1 MQIACTFRIRSE
13 MPFETDNS
21 VSDELAE
28 TQNQPS
34 DAVNGEAG
42 LADLRRILV
51 ESESVSEILP
61 SAIRK
66 SARRDQSL
74 AAATLPIVEE
84 NIRQSAMRNPR
95 VLAEAIFPIIG
106 PAVRKAIAEALG
118 QMVQSL
124 NQTLDHSFSPEGV
137 KWRLEAMRTGK
148 PFAEVVLLHTLL
160 YRVEQ
165 VFLIHKET
173 GVMLQHVSVDPT
185 AAEDGD
191 MVSAMLTA
199 IQDFV
204 HDSFKESEDATLDA
218 LKVRDLSVWIEY
230 GPDAILAAVIRGNA
244 PLALRATLV
253 EAIEEVELDFD
264 EELENFRGDPS
275 VFDPARPILERCLRL
290 QLGESAAVS
299 SRVLTP
305 VNVLAAA
312 LLIVAIVAGFFVVRD
327 YWRWS
332 GFVTRLKH
340 EPGFVV
346 AEAERGFF
354 THSISGLRDDLAADP
369 DAIRAEFKLDAD
381 DVVQDWRPFQ
391 AVVAPFVVERA
402 KRLLSPPPTMS
413 LSFSEGVLYGDGTA
427 SREWIAEARKLAPA
441 LNGVRSFE
449 IGLSAARSAIESQ
462 HLSFVCGSTEFAGSD
477 PTAMLTLHLEDLF
490 RSAAAAGASV
500 KVEIVG
506 SADPTGTDDFNA
518 YISRARAERVKKDVI
533 SQSEFLSSVGE
544 RLLAVGVGVE
554 NSGSECGARFRVIW
568 EDK

>member
-1 MQIACTFRIRSE
+1 MSL
-13 MPFETDNS
+13 ETDQS
-21 VSDELAE
+21 VSDELTEEQRQPAE
-28 TQNQPS
+28 VV
-34 DAVNGEAG
+34 DGEAG
-42 LADLRRILV
+42 LADLRRIIV

-74 AAATLPIVEE
+74 ATATLPIVEE
-84 NIRQSAMRNPR
+84 NIRQSAQRNPR

-244 PLALRATLV
+244 PLALRGTLV
-253 EAIEEVELDFD
+253 EAIEEVEFEFD
-264 EELENFRGDPS
+264 GELENFRGDPS
-275 VFDPARPILERCLRL
+275 VFEPARPILERCLRL
-290 QLGESAAVS
+290 QLGESAAPKS
-299 SRVLTP
+299 KVLTP
-305 VNVLAAA
+305 FNILAAG
-312 LLIVAIVAGFFVVRD
+312 LLVLMAVAGFFWVRD

-332 GFVTRLKH
+332 GFVSRLRH
-340 EPGFVV
+340 EPGIVV

-369 DAIRAEFKLDAD
+369 DAIRAEYRLDAD
-381 DVVQDWRPFQ
+381 DVAQDWRPFQ

-402 KRLLSPPPTMS
+402 KRLLSPASTMS
-413 LSFSEGVLYGDGTA
+413 LSFAEGVLYGDGTA

-449 IGLSAARSAIESQ
+449 IGPSAARSAIESQ

-477 PTAMLTLHLEDLF
+477 PTAMLTLQLEDLY
-490 RSAAAAGASV
+490 RSAAAVGASV

-506 SADPTGTDDFNA
+506 SADPTGADDFNA
-518 YISRARAERVKKDVI
+518 SISHARAEKVKNDLI
-533 SQSEFLSSVGE
+533 SRSEFLKGVGE
-544 RLLAVGVGVE
+544 RLSTVGVGVE
-554 NSGSECGARFRVIW
+554 SAGSDCGVRFRVNW

>member
-1 MQIACTFRIRSE
+1 MS
-13 MPFETDNS
+13 FETDKP
-21 VSDELAE
+21 VSDELTEEQRRPTDVA
-28 TQNQPS
+28 
-34 DAVNGEAG
+34 NGEAG
-42 LADLRRILV
+42 LADLRRIIV
-51 ESESVSEILP
+51 ESESVSAILP

-66 SARRDQSL
+66 SSRRDQSL

-84 NIRQSAMRNPR
+84 NIRQSAQRNPR

-173 GVMLQHVSVDPT
+173 GVMLQHVSVDPS

-244 PLALRATLV
+244 PLALRETLV
-253 EAIEEVELDFD
+253 EAIEEIEFDFD
-264 EELENFRGDPS
+264 GELENFRGDPS
-275 VFDPARPILERCLRL
+275 VFEPARPILERCLRL
-290 QLGESAAVS
+290 QLGESAATKS
-299 SRVLTP
+299 KVLTP
-305 VNVLAAA
+305 FNILASGLLVVL
-312 LLIVAIVAGFFVVRD
+312 IVAGFFWIRD
-327 YWRWS
+327 AYRWS
-332 GFVTRLKH
+332 GFVTRLRH

-346 AEAERGFF
+346 AESERGFF

-369 DAIRAEFKLDAD
+369 EAIRAEFKLDSD
-381 DVVQDWRPFQ
+381 DVAQDWRPFQ
-391 AVVAPFVVERA
+391 AVIAPFVVERA
-402 KRLLSPPPTMS
+402 KRLLSPPATMS
-413 LSFSEGVLYGDGTA
+413 LSFADGVLYGDGAA

-441 LNGVRSFE
+441 LNGVKSFE
-449 IGLSAARSAIESQ
+449 IGPSAARSAIESQ
-462 HLSFVCGSTEFAGSD
+462 HLSFVCGSTEFTIAD
-477 PTAMLTLHLEDLF
+477 PTAMLTLQFEDLF
-490 RSAAAAGASV
+490 RSAASAGASV

-518 YISRARAERVKKDVI
+518 SISNARAEKVKSDVLSRSTYLKD
-533 SQSEFLSSVGE
+533 LAG
-544 RLLAVGVGVE
+544 RLAPVGVGAE
-554 NSGSECGARFRVIW
+554 NAGSDCAVRFRVIW